1 MTNFKEL
8 FNEGNPLKLESGK
21 MLFPVRVAYQTYGK
35 LNEWGTN
42 AVLICHA
49 LTGNAHAAG
58 VVSDNEIENSNG
70 FEFLTKY
77 NKMYSGKPGW
87 WNGLIG
93 PGKTIDTEKY
103 FVICPNILGSCY
115 GTTGPGDINPATK
128 ARYKLEFPV
137 ITVRD
142 MVKVQYELLNTLGVK
157 KLVTATGGSLGGM
170 QVLEWGIM
178 FPDFIETLIPIA
190 TAAKHSAWNIA
201 LDKIQREAIFK
212 DIKWDNGNY
221 TEQPTHGLSLAR
233 EVALISYRSDISF
246 QEKFGRMRKENNY
259 FQKETKFEIEN
270 YLDYQGEKL
279 VNRFDANSYLYLTY
293 AMDLHDVA
301 FGRGEFGE
309 VLGSIKAK
317 TLNIGISTD
326 ILYPARE
333 QKEISEMIH
342 KSKYE
347 EIDSQHGH
355 DAFLIE
361 FDKMGKVIKNFL
373 R

>member
-8 FNEGNPLKLESGK
+8 FNERNPLKLESGE

-58 VVSDNEIENSNG
+58 VVSNNEIENSNG

-87 WNGLIG
+87 WNDLIG

-115 GTTGPGDINPATK
+115 GTTGPGDINPATRAK
-128 ARYKLEFPV
+128 YKLEFPV
-137 ITVRD
+137 ITIRD
-142 MVKVQYELLNTLGVK
+142 MVNVQYELLKILGVK

-170 QVLEWGIM
+170 QVLELGIM
-178 FPDFIETLIPIA
+178 FPDFAETLIPIA
-190 TAAKHSAWNIA
+190 TSAKHSTQNIA
-201 LDKIQREAIFK
+201 LNKVQREAIFE
-212 DIKWDNGNY
+212 DYKWNGGNY
-221 TEQPTHGLSLAR
+221 TEQPFHGLSLAR
-233 EVALISYRSDISF
+233 EIALISYRSPVSF
-246 QEKFGRMRKENNY
+246 QRKFDRKRKENNY
-259 FQKETKFEIEN
+259 FDIGNQFEIES
-270 YLDYQGEKL
+270 YLEYQGKKL

-309 VLGSIKAK
+309 VLDSIKAE

-333 QKEISEMIH
+333 QKEISEMIR

-361 FDKMGKVIKNFL
+361 FDKMGKIIKNFL
-373 R
+373 G